1 MRTCQGFLVDN
12 MYICRRKKLES
23 CTRPFFGCG
32 NCGNSGNTD
41 NQSVKSEIGCG
52 NFVAIC
58 GNGEISVAKA
68 VAIVAIFIYNVSIRI
83 LI

>member
-1 MRTCQGFLVDN
+1 MSQKKVRELRTTLFV
-12 MYICRRKKLES
+12 
-23 CTRPFFGCG
+23 CG

-41 NQSVKSEIGCG
+41 NQRVKSEIGCG

-58 GNGEISVAKA
+58 GNGGESVAKV
-68 VAIVAIFIYNVSIRI
+68 VAIVAIFIYNVSIRK

>member
-1 MRTCQGFLVDN
+1 MSQKKVRELRTTLFV
-12 MYICRRKKLES
+12 
-23 CTRPFFGCG
+23 CG

-41 NQSVKSEIGCG
+41 NQRIKNEIGCG

-58 GNGEISVAKA
+58 GNGGKSVAKV
-68 VAIVAIFIYNVSIRI
+68 VAIVAIFIYNVSIRK

>member
-1 MRTCQGFLVDN
+1 MKTCQGFFVDN
-12 MYICRRKKLES
+12 MYICRRKS
-23 CTRPFFGCG
+23 YGRCARPFFACG

-41 NQSVKSEIGCG
+41 NQRVKSEIGCG

-58 GNGEISVAKA
+58 GNGGDSVAKV
-68 VAIVAIFIYNVSIRI
+68 VAIVAIFIYNVSIRK